1 MEEKIFT
8 IIENKLI
15 ARNTYQ
21 MKLKGEDLSKIRPG
35 QFVNVKL
42 EGFFLRRPISVCNV
56 EDDVLTLIYKKVGS
70 GTKVLSQMKEG
81 KLNVL
86 SGLGN
91 GYDLSMS
98 GDKPLLIGGGVG
110 VPPLYFLARG
120 LRKEG
125 KKITVILGFNT
136 KDEIFMKEDFEQ
148 LGCQVIIT
156 TMDGSKGHKGFVTD
170 VLEDLDFSYFYT
182 CGPLPMLKAVYAKA
196 KSEGQFSLEERMG
209 CGFGACM
216 GCTIK
221 VKGGYKRVC
230 KEGPV
235 FVKEELPWQE

>member
-56 EDDVLTLIYKKVGS
+56 EGDVLTLIYKKVGS
-70 GTKVLSQMKEG
+70 GTEVLSQMKEG

-110 VPPLYFLARG
+110 VPPLYFLARR

-125 KKITVILGFNT
+125 KKLTVILGFNT

-156 TMDGSKGHKGFVTD
+156 TVDGSEGHKGFVTD
-170 VLEDLDFSYFYT
+170 VLEDPDYSYFYT
-182 CGPLPMLKAVYAKA
+182 CGPLPMLKAVYAKT

>member
-21 MKLKGEDLSKIRPG
+21 MKLKGEDLSRIRPG

-56 EDDVLTLIYKKVGS
+56 EGDVLTLIYKKVGS
-70 GTKVLSQMKEG
+70 GTEVLSQMKEG

-110 VPPLYFLARG
+110 VPPLYFLARH

-148 LGCQVIIT
+148 HQIL
-156 TMDGSKGHKGFVTD
+156 MKLF
-170 VLEDLDFSYFYT
+170 
-182 CGPLPMLKAVYAKA
+182 
-196 KSEGQFSLEERMG
+196 
-209 CGFGACM
+209 
-216 GCTIK
+216 
-221 VKGGYKRVC
+221 
-230 KEGPV
+230 
-235 FVKEELPWQE
+235 